1 MNSPAFLSHAT
12 PPDKENDP
20 GMNIPYVAYKNLKRK
35 ITRTW
40 LLLAIVAVVSCTLF
54 TATLFLRSI
63 NNALKLGTYRLGAD
77 ILVVPENAE
86 KNAKAALLSGE
97 PTHFLM
103 DKAVLDRVRK
113 IEGVKSATPQLFIK
127 PTSFTCCFNVDV
139 FLIAFDPD
147 TDFTVKPW
155 LEKHLNRP
163 LAANEI
169 ITGREIPVI
178 VGDNIPF
185 FGTTF
190 QVAGTMEPTGM
201 DFFDRSAFMS
211 LDSAYR
217 MAENSKTKAIQPLE
231 IGRDKI
237 STVLVQVGED
247 FTPDRIAIRIEHDVP
262 GVKALVS
269 DTVISTVRKQLS
281 GLIHAIVAISS
292 ILWVIVLLIMA
303 FAFYMIVN
311 ERRREIG
318 LLRAIGANRL
328 HIASIIL
335 SEAALLSAAGGAA
348 GVALGFG
355 LLLSFKN
362 LMLHNLKLPYLFPS
376 PVELVSLIAAAVS
389 FSLITGLLSALLPS
403 LSVIRTEPYE
413 AIRSA
418 E

>member
-1 MNSPAFLSHAT
+1 
-12 PPDKENDP
+12 
-20 GMNIPYVAYKNLKRK
+20 MNIPYVALKNLKRK
-35 ITRTW
+35 LTRTW
-40 LLLAIVAVVSCTLF
+40 LLFAIVAVVSCTLF
-54 TATLFLRSI
+54 TATLFLKSI

-86 KNAKAALLSGE
+86 TKAKSALLSGE
-97 PTHFLM
+97 PTQFLM
-103 DKAVLDRVRK
+103 DKSILDQVK
-113 IEGVKSATPQLFIK
+113 KVEGVKNATPQLFIK

-139 FLIAFDPD
+139 FLVAFDPE

-155 LEKHLNRP
+155 LEKHLSRK
-163 LAANEI
+163 LGLNEI
-169 ITGREIPVI
+169 IAGREIPVI

-211 LDSAYR
+211 LDAAYK
-217 MAENSKTKAIQPLE
+217 MAEDSKTKAIQPID

-237 STVLVQVGED
+237 STVLVQVSED
-247 FTPDRIAIRIEHDVP
+247 FTPDRIAIRIEHDIP

-281 GLIHAIVAISS
+281 GLIHAILIISI
-292 ILWVIVLLIMA
+292 ILWFIVLLIMA

-318 LLRAIGANRL
+318 LLRAMGANRG
-328 HIASIIL
+328 HIATIIL
-335 SEAALLSAAGGAA
+335 AEASLLSVAGGAA
-348 GVALGFG
+348 GVVLGFG
-355 LLLSFKN
+355 LLMSFKN
-362 LMLHNLKLPYLFPS
+362 LMLHYLKLPYLFPS
-376 PVELVSLIAAAVS
+376 SIELIILTAGAIC
-389 FSLITGLLSALLPS
+389 FSLLTGLLSALLPS
-403 LSVIRTEPYE
+403 LAVIKTEPYE

>member
-1 MNSPAFLSHAT
+1 
-12 PPDKENDP
+12 
-20 GMNIPYVAYKNLKRK
+20 MNIPYVAFKNLKRK
-35 ITRTW
+35 VTRTW
-40 LLLAIVAVVSCTLF
+40 LLLAIVAVVTCTLF
-54 TATLFLRSI
+54 TATLFLKSI

-86 KNAKAALLSGE
+86 KSARAALLSGE
-97 PTHFLM
+97 PTQFLM
-103 DKAVLDRVRK
+103 DKAVLEKVRK

-127 PTSFTCCFNVDV
+127 PASFTCCFNVDV
-139 FLIAFDPD
+139 FLVAFDPE

-163 LAANEI
+163 LQGNEI
-169 ITGREIPVI
+169 ITGREIPVLE
-178 VGDNIPF
+178 GDSIPF

-190 QVAGTMEPTGM
+190 TVAGTMEPTGM

-211 LDSAYR
+211 LEAAYR
-217 MAENSKTKAIQPLE
+217 MAQDSATKALQKID

-237 STVLVQVGED
+237 STVLVQVDEN
-247 FTPDRIAIRIEHDVP
+247 FTPDRAAIRIEHDIA
-262 GVKALVS
+262 GVKAIVS

-281 GLIHAIVAISS
+281 GLIHAIVVISG
-292 ILWVIVLLIMA
+292 ILWFIVLLIMA

-318 LLRAIGANRL
+318 LLRAMGGSRL

-335 SEAALLSAAGGAA
+335 SEAALLSVAGGTA
-348 GVALGFG
+348 GVGLGFG
-355 LLLSFKN
+355 LLLTFKD
-362 LMLHNLKLPYLFPS
+362 LMLHYLKLPYLFPS
-376 PVELVSLIAAAVS
+376 ALELAILIGGAVL
-389 FSLITGLLSALLPS
+389 FSLLTGLLSALLPT
-403 LSVIRTEPYE
+403 LAVIRTEPYE